1 MKPTDIRE
9 AKQEMKTDMVC
20 TNCSLHTTG
29 KVQARILRLAQETQT
44 CMSVVSQRKLMTYS
58 PSGRSAGTC
67 TLSTLDTVIW

>member
-1 MKPTDIRE
+1 
-9 AKQEMKTDMVC
+9 MVC
-20 TNCSLHTTG
+20 TNCFLYTMGRAHAT
-29 KVQARILRLAQETQT
+29 ILRLAQETQT